1 MATGKEII
9 FKVNPTVITS
19 TEVDPLIHSR
29 SLQIPFAFVIENL
42 NGIIIENFEK
52 YVAFQAFYVNFSK
65 ITTDSTHD
73 FSLSYNKLDL
83 KKCQAQD
90 FSSDS
95 YVQTAIDNNSLRNGY
110 CLDQKNQNIGG
121 GWQNL
126 WNYYVNITL
135 VVCNNQTSNIVCA
148 SQNDINTFLINN
160 DLQFTIYYEDMMLD
174 SKNNNILQKYMK
186 NDHTRIVSNI
196 CKTNKYYLQEV
207 TVVTDNGWIMFS
219 PFNDTTQ
226 IFKERLTDF
235 YYFDKNNVGN
245 TKNGNFDFCISF
257 NFFASENSL
266 IIYRVYVKVQDI
278 LAQLGGILK
287 IVTIFFEGL
296 FYLLYSYKQE
306 EILVRN
312 MFGIKTLKFSSIN
325 EMISR
330 AKIKTTSNFQRHQI
344 KTTNNF
350 QRNNQDSI
358 MTENEI
364 EDI

>member
-1 MATGKEII
+1 M
-9 FKVNPTVITS
+9 
-19 TEVDPLIHSR
+19 
-29 SLQIPFAFVIENL
+29 
-42 NGIIIENFEK
+42 
-52 YVAFQAFYVNFSK
+52 
-65 ITTDSTHD
+65 
-73 FSLSYNKLDL
+73 

-174 SKNNNILQKYMK
+174 SKNNNVPLKKYMK
-186 NDHTRIVSNI
+186 NDHTRIVPNI

-207 TVVTDNGWIMFS
+207 TVVTDNGWILSS
-219 PFNDTTQ
+219 PVNDTTQ
-226 IFKERLTDF
+226 IFRERLTDF

-266 IIYRVYVKVQDI
+266 IIYRIYVKLQDI
-278 LAQLGGILK
+278 FAQLGGILK

-325 EMISR
+325 EMISK
-330 AKIKTTSNFQRHQI
+330 AKIKTI
-344 KTTNNF
+344 YK
-350 QRNNQDSI
+350 
-358 MTENEI
+358 
-364 EDI
+364 